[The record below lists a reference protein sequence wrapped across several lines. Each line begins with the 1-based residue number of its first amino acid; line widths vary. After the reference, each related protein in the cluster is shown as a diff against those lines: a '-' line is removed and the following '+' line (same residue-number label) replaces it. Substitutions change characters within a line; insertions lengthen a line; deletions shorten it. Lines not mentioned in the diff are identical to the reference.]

1 MLLSTLL
8 FSNLCVLFNSGG
20 QKPPRI
26 IVPTGISLTSF
37 LLFQSKVTLC
47 LNTIWII
54 EEITFSNNIEL
65 PCLQQA
71 GRLKFRVAL

>member
-1 MLLSTLL
+1 MLLSNLL
-8 FSNLCVLFNSGG
+8 FSNFVLFNSGG

-37 LLFQSKVTLC
+37 RLFQSKVSLC

-54 EEITFSNNIEL
+54 EEITFSMQQYRAAL
-65 PCLQQA
+65 PTASRQA
-71 GRLKFRVAL
+71 